1 MVLYKI
7 GDYIWIS
14 ALVIGVVIG
23 IIFAVRI
30 YKAKTHGDSRQV
42 KILGAQFKQIN
53 KWLSITVIIGV
64 AIMVFAFF
72 FMPK

>member
-23 IIFAVRI
+23 IIYAVRI
-30 YKAKTHGDSRQV
+30 YKAKAHGDSWQV
-42 KILGAQFKQIN
+42 KILGTQFKQIN